1 MAEDADGRDA
11 PGAPARVLIVDDHE
25 VLAAS
30 LSQVLDHEPDL
41 TVVGAAGTLEKA
53 RAQLATER
61 PDVVLLDHRLPDGDG
76 VEAIP
81 DLLALR
87 PEASIVVLTATT
99 ADHVLVAAIEGGAS
113 GFVSKTRG
121 LDEVT
126 SAVRA
131 AAAGE
136 SVISPEMLARLL
148 PRLHRRAAEPHDK
161 LTEREREVLQL
172 LAEGLSNAAIAER
185 LFVSVHTVR
194 NHVANLSNKLGAHS
208 KLEALSIAV
217 REGLLPRP

>member
-1 MAEDADGRDA
+1 M
-11 PGAPARVLIVDDHE
+11 
-25 VLAAS
+25 
-30 LSQVLDHEPDL
+30 
-41 TVVGAAGTLEKA
+41 VGAAGTLEKA
-53 RAQLATER
+53 RALLATEA

-148 PRLHRRAAEPHDK
+148 PRLHRREAAPRDT
-161 LTEREREVLQL
+161 LTEREREVLAAARRGPVQRGDRRAAVRQRAHRAQPRRQPVDQARRALEARGALDRRARGPAATL
-172 LAEGLSNAAIAER
+172 LSAL
-185 LFVSVHTVR
+185 VWTVR
-194 NHVANLSNKLGAHS
+194 LVRMSHVDPQHPSQVSDPASVQN
-208 KLEALSIAV
+208 
-217 REGLLPRP
+217 

>member
-1 MAEDADGRDA
+1 MAEERGRDA
-11 PGAPARVLIVDDHE
+11 PNAPARVLIVDDHE

-41 TVVGAAGTLEKA
+41 TVVGAAGTLEEA
-53 RAQLATER
+53 RAQLATEK

-161 LTEREREVLQL
+161 LTERERDVLQL

-217 REGLLPRP
+217 REGLLPRT

>member
-148 PRLHRRAAEPHDK
+148 PRLHKREPEPRDK